1 MSLRVLVAGEA
12 DVLHLEAEVR
22 GRVHEELVLAD
33 VPGLEDGVERG
44 PQGEAGVGAE
54 LGVGVAGA
62 ARHAHHGLAL
72 ALRVAIL
79 ECKSEKMCRQIMCRN
94 EIIRLS
100 PDLTSRR
107 S

>member
-62 ARHAHHGLAL
+62 ARHAHYGLAL
-72 ALRVAIL
+72 VLSAAIL
-79 ECKSEKMCRQIMCRN
+79 KCKI
-94 EIIRLS
+94 
-100 PDLTSRR
+100 
-107 S
+107 